1 MSTIEP
7 DRPSAGTLEIAVF
20 NRTRSWAVE
29 VQDDV
34 GARRII
40 LTRARVV
47 VGSSSAADIVT
58 ADATVS
64 GKHLALSVAPG
75 GVLIQDLGSKNG
87 TFVGGARV
95 TEARGDTGTTV
106 LLGRSTLTLR
116 GMGPEE
122 EADEEAEPLDGVAGG
137 SLVMRRI
144 AARVRR
150 FAANA
155 LPVLVTG
162 ETGTGKELVAR
173 ALHVEGPRAQAPFVA
188 LNVASLPRELVE
200 SELFGH
206 ERGAFTGA
214 VSKRLGAFS
223 EADRGT
229 LFLDEIGDLPLD
241 AQPKLLR
248 ALDGYEVR
256 RIGATGRGRVGDV
269 RIVAATNRLLA
280 RSVEEGV
287 FRRDLFHRLSVFTV
301 TLPPLRERRGDIGP
315 IARALLASA
324 PEGVNART
332 VTPRALARLLAHD
345 WSGNVRELRAVLYR
359 ASDHAQ
365 GARSIDLDDVEEGL
379 RLENDE
385 ARVVVRTDEARAL
398 LNEHRGNVTH
408 AARAAGMP
416 RSTFRKRLRGK

>member
-144 AARVRR
+144 AARVG
-150 FAANA
+150 A
-155 LPVLVTG
+155 LRPM
-162 ETGTGKELVAR
+162 
-173 ALHVEGPRAQAPFVA
+173 
-188 LNVASLPRELVE
+188 
-200 SELFGH
+200 
-206 ERGAFTGA
+206 
-214 VSKRLGAFS
+214 
-223 EADRGT
+223 
-229 LFLDEIGDLPLD
+229 
-241 AQPKLLR
+241 
-248 ALDGYEVR
+248 
-256 RIGATGRGRVGDV
+256 
-269 RIVAATNRLLA
+269 
-280 RSVEEGV
+280 RSRCWSPG
-287 FRRDLFHRLSVFTV
+287 
-301 TLPPLRERRGDIGP
+301 RRG
-315 IARALLASA
+315 
-324 PEGVNART
+324 PEKSSSPVRF
-332 VTPRALARLLAHD
+332 TPRDPGR
-345 WSGNVRELRAVLYR
+345 RR
-359 ASDHAQ
+359 
-365 GARSIDLDDVEEGL
+365 RSW
-379 RLENDE
+379 R
-385 ARVVVRTDEARAL
+385 
-398 LNEHRGNVTH
+398 
-408 AARAAGMP
+408 
-416 RSTFRKRLRGK
+416 